1 MNTETLIENMTSLI
15 RWQSEKPERRSVEF
29 ELAPERFGKPGT
41 AWVYDYDLMVG
52 QHVHSV
58 EEIDLAAHREKEER
72 EKLAELKAKYEGADA

>member
-41 AWVYDYDLMVG
+41 AWVYDYELGEG
-52 QHVHSV
+52 QRVFCA
-58 EEIDLAAHREKEER
+58 EEINFEQAREDYER
-72 EKLAELKAKYEGADA
+72 RELDRLKAKYEAA